1 MTKNAAYWK
10 SLTPGNLYKLS
21 DDNDSTVLLVKA
33 PTRRTRM
40 PVGIGA
46 DDWFRV
52 LTVMFPET
60 GEMEELELYDDLDY
74 DIYEGQLPLTP
85 V

>member
-10 SLTPGNLYKLS
+10 SLTPGNLYKLT
-21 DDNDSTVLLVKA
+21 DDTTVLLVKA
-33 PTRRTRM
+33 PTRRTKL

-46 DDWFRV
+46 TDWFRV
-52 LTVMFPET
+52 MTVMFAET
-60 GEMEELELYDDLDY
+60 GEMDELEYYDNLNDEAH
-74 DIYEGQLPLTP
+74 EGRLPLVP